1 MVRRVDAGRRGRA
14 RDADAG
20 ARVDVVVDSRARGER
35 AAVVRD
41 VGTVEARDGV
51 RGDERDALAP
61 MMDAFARSGRA
72 IRDARAVRI
81 ASTSGARVAVER

>member
-1 MVRRVDAGRRGRA
+1 MHPSDTPGIFAPSRN
-14 RDADAG
+14 
-20 ARVDVVVDSRARGER
+20 ARVA
-35 AAVVRD
+35 
-41 VGTVEARDGV
+41 
-51 RGDERDALAP
+51 GDDRDALAP